1 MNSERLCIN
10 GIPMLSKEGENFFIN
25 IKMLLVALK
34 LFRGKVRNIDKNQ
47 MWIVN
52 SEVNINIH
60 KTCIYSMKCSF
71 YMKFNV

>member
-10 GIPMLSKEGENFFIN
+10 GIPMLSKERENFFIN

-60 KTCIYSMKCSF
+60 KTCIYSM
-71 YMKFNV
+71 